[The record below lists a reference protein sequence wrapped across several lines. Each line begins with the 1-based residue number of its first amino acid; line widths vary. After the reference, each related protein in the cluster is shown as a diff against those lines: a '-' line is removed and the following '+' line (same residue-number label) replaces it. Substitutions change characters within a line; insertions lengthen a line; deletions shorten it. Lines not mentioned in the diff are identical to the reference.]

1 MQKVIVNKTF
11 SDPLPVFTEV
21 PQGGI
26 IGPLLFIIHIND
38 ITSEIV
44 IHSNI
49 NLFADDTKIFS

>member
-1 MQKVIVNKTF
+1 MQKVIVNKF

-38 ITSEIV
+38 ITPEIV
-44 IHSNI
+44 IRSNI